1 MKKLVLVFG
10 ILVLLVSCTQIRQIV
25 AIKDLKIKFLN
36 VNVKNITWKG
46 VDLDLNFRARNPN
59 QVNAVLAG
67 FVVDIFANNVKV
79 GKATL
84 NKTLKVP
91 ASGTAI
97 FTIPLHLDWDKLSQS
112 LSSAMKRKSVLF
124 KATGYAMIDTPVGK
138 LKFKVADYT
147 RNIK

>member
-1 MKKLVLVFG
+1 MKKFILAFG
-10 ILVLLVSCTQIRQIV
+10 ILALLVSCTQIRQVV

-36 VNVKNITWKG
+36 VEVANIIFSG
-46 VDLDLNFRARNPN
+46 VDLYLNFRAQNPN
-59 QVNAVLAG
+59 QVNAILLG

-91 ASGTAI
+91 AGGAI
-97 FTIPLHLDWDKLSQS
+97 TFTIPLHLDWDRLSQS
-112 LSSAMKRKSVLF
+112 LSSAIRRKSVLF
-124 KATGYAMIDTPVGK
+124 KATGYALINTPMGR
-138 LKFKVADYT
+138 LRFKVADYT